1 MEVEKIFLDLKLLN
15 FTNGHIC
22 HTLRVE
28 SLTLREF
35 HNLGRGLY
43 QHHNHHLIF
52 QIYMYMGEEKIVKD
66 SNTFLLYGH
75 ISPALVPKPMTRGP

>member
-43 QHHNHHLIF
+43 GHHNHTISF
-52 QIYMYMGEEKIVKD
+52 SQMYMGEEKI
-66 SNTFLLYGH
+66 F
-75 ISPALVPKPMTRGP
+75 